1 MGDRLPRLRSWFL
14 SPLSGLNSLAP
25 ISPMACAMGHNISPV
40 VAGSQADRL
49 AHGFCLWLAVLES
62 GRLLPP
68 LLHDFNLRLTLGG
81 EVYGGIDDDPGLGRS
96 ELQAMVGG
104 QYEIRNGLGLA
115 FGLLGGKYVASPRV
129 GAQIGFSV
137 DYPDILHK
145 SGPRH

>member
-62 GRLLPP
+62 GRLLPLY
-68 LLHDFNLRLTLGG
+68 LLPANARLTLEG
-81 EVYGGIDDDPGLGRS
+81 EVYRGISDDRGPGRS
-96 ELQAMVGG
+96 QLQAMVGG
-104 QYEIRNGLGLA
+104 QYAIRNGLSLA
-115 FGLLGGKYVASPRV
+115 FGILGGRYVASPRV
-129 GAQIGFSV
+129 GAQIGFSI